1 MEEITSFLSENSV
14 FNVDSLIKF
23 VYSKMKNKSYHHR
36 IHYRNY
42 DENLIQLYTESS
54 QEHTKWPIFNACRSI
69 VIDKLQ
75 NKIISYS
82 HPNIEYLE
90 YEVAKQYLQ
99 ESANQKFTESHEG
112 TLISIFH
119 HNNKWYYGTRR
130 QLDMYMTNNISYGKK
145 SELSHGEM
153 FEDALS
159 KLEITI
165 DEFESSLTIGNFG
178 SLDAGPAAM
187 RYTEAR
193 LASAAMAMVAEADE
207 DTVDFGANY
216 DGQLSEPLVLP
227 AAYPNLLVNGG
238 SGIAVGMATNM
249 APHNLGEVIAAT
261 KFLIEN
267 PAATVKQLMNYVPG
281 PDFPTGG
288 EIVGLEGVR
297 EAYATGKGSFKVR
310 ASVEIEK
317 VTSRKMGIVIKELPF
332 TIGPE
337 KVVERIAALV
347 KNKKI
352 QGISDIIDLTDG
364 QTGTNVVIEI
374 KNGFEPEAVLEQLYA
389 LTPMEDAF
397 SINAVALVKGKPQ
410 TLGLKELLKVFIE
423 HRIEVVRRRSE
434 FRKAKAQSRLTLV
447 DGLLK
452 AIIDID
458 KVIKIIR
465 ASDDAAQAKDKLIK
479 DFKLNDEQ
487 ATYILD
493 MPLRRLTKMS
503 KLELETEQ
511 KQLKETIAELTKL
524 LKSEDAI
531 KAQVSAELTAISKS
545 FATPRKTRIGAA

>member
-1 MEEITSFLSENSV
+1 MG
-14 FNVDSLIKF
+14 
-23 VYSKMKNKSYHHR
+23 
-36 IHYRNY
+36 
-42 DENLIQLYTESS
+42 
-54 QEHTKWPIFNACRSI
+54 
-69 VIDKLQ
+69 KL
-75 NKIISYS
+75 
-82 HPNIEYLE
+82 HP
-90 YEVAKQYLQ
+90 
-99 ESANQKFTESHEG
+99 
-112 TLISIFH
+112 
-119 HNNKWYYGTRR
+119 
-130 QLDMYMTNNISYGKK
+130 
-145 SELSHGEM
+145 HGDGAIY
-153 FEDALS
+153 DALVRMAQS
-159 KLEITI
+159 FSMRLPLI
-165 DEFESSLTIGNFG
+165 DGHGSFG
-178 SLDAGPAAM
+178 SLDAGTAAM

-207 DTVDFGANY
+207 NTVDFGPNY
-216 DGQLSEPLVLP
+216 DGQLAEPLVLP

-267 PAATVKQLMNYVPG
+267 PSATVKQLMKFVPG

-288 EIVGLEGVR
+288 ELVGLDGVR

-317 VTSRKMGIVIKELPF
+317 VSTRKMGIVIKELPF

-347 KNKKI
+347 KAKKI

-434 FRKAKAQSRLTLV
+434 FRKAKAEGRLTLV

-465 ASDDAAQAKDKLIK
+465 GSDDAAAAKEKLMK

-487 ATYILD
+487 TTYILD

-511 KQLKETIAELTKL
+511 KELKATIAELAKL

-531 KAQVSAELTAISKS
+531 KAQVSDELTAVGKS
-545 FATPRKTRIGAA
+545 FATARKTRIGAA

>member
-1 MEEITSFLSENSV
+1 MATAKTPAKSAAKGKKAIGPKPGEFPGKIVDIDVSTEMSESFLEYAYSV
-14 FNVDSLIKF
+14 I
-23 VYSKMKNKSYHHR
+23 YSRALPDARDGLKPVHRRILHQMADMGLRPERGHVKSAR
-36 IHYRNY
+36 VVG
-42 DENLIQLYTESS
+42 E
-54 QEHTKWPIFNACRSI
+54 
-69 VIDKLQ
+69 VMGKL
-75 NKIISYS
+75 
-82 HPNIEYLE
+82 HP
-90 YEVAKQYLQ
+90 
-99 ESANQKFTESHEG
+99 
-112 TLISIFH
+112 
-119 HNNKWYYGTRR
+119 
-130 QLDMYMTNNISYGKK
+130 
-145 SELSHGEM
+145 HGDGAIY
-153 FEDALS
+153 DALVRMAQS
-159 KLEITI
+159 FSMGLPLI
-165 DEFESSLTIGNFG
+165 DGHGNFG

-193 LASAAMAMVAEADE
+193 LATAAMAMVAETDE
-207 DTVDFGANY
+207 DTVDFGPNY
-216 DGQLSEPLVLP
+216 DGQILEPLVLP

-261 KFLIEN
+261 KHLIDN
-267 PAATVKQLMNYVPG
+267 PKATINQLMKFVPG

-310 ASVEIEK
+310 ATVEINK

-337 KVVERIAALV
+337 KVVERIADLV
-347 KNKKI
+347 KAKKI
-352 QGISDIIDLTDG
+352 QGISDIIDLSDG
-364 QTGTNVVIEI
+364 QTGTNVVIEL
-374 KNGFEPEAVLEQLYA
+374 KNGFEPENVLEQLFK

-410 TLGLKELLKVFIE
+410 TLGLKELLQVFIE

-465 ASDDAAQAKDKLIK
+465 SSDDASNAKESLIK
-479 DFKLNDEQ
+479 SFKLNDEQ

-503 KLELETEQ
+503 KLELESEQ
-511 KQLKETIAELTKL
+511 KELAKIIAALVAL
-524 LKSEDAI
+524 LKSEENI
-531 KAQVSAELTAISKS
+531 KAQVSDELTAVGKS
-545 FATPRKTRIGAA
+545 FAIPRRTRIGKA

>member
-1 MEEITSFLSENSV
+1 MGLP
-14 FNVDSLIKF
+14 LIDG
-23 VYSKMKNKSYHHR
+23 H
-36 IHYRNY
+36 
-42 DENLIQLYTESS
+42 
-54 QEHTKWPIFNACRSI
+54 
-69 VIDKLQ
+69 
-75 NKIISYS
+75 
-82 HPNIEYLE
+82 
-90 YEVAKQYLQ
+90 
-99 ESANQKFTESHEG
+99 
-112 TLISIFH
+112 
-119 HNNKWYYGTRR
+119 
-130 QLDMYMTNNISYGKK
+130 
-145 SELSHGEM
+145 
-153 FEDALS
+153 
-159 KLEITI
+159 
-165 DEFESSLTIGNFG
+165 GNFG

-193 LASAAMAMVAEADE
+193 LAPAAMSMVAEADE
-207 DTVDFGANY
+207 DTVDFGPNY
-216 DGQLSEPLVLP
+216 DGQLSEPIVLP

-249 APHNLGEVIAAT
+249 APHNLSEVIAAT

-267 PAATVKQLMNYVPG
+267 PTATVKQLMKFVPG

-288 EIVGLEGVR
+288 EIVGLDGVR

-310 ASVEIEK
+310 ATVEIEK
-317 VTSRKMGIVIKELPF
+317 VTSRKMGIVIKELPY

-347 KNKKI
+347 KAKKI
-352 QGISDIIDLTDG
+352 QGISDIIDLSDG
-364 QTGTNVVIEI
+364 QTGTNVVIEV
-374 KNGFEPEAVLEQLYA
+374 KNGFEPEEVLEKLYA

-397 SINAVALVKGKPQ
+397 AINAVALVKGRPQ
-410 TLGLKELLKVFIE
+410 TLGLKELLRVFID

-434 FRKAKAQSRLTLV
+434 FRKAKAEGRLGLV

-465 ASDDAAQAKDKLIK
+465 GSDDAAAAKDKLIK

-503 KLELETEQ
+503 KIELETEQ
-511 KQLKETIAELTKL
+511 KELKSTIAELTKL

-531 KAQVSAELTAISKS
+531 KAQVSAELTAVGKS
-545 FATPRKTRIGAA
+545 YAAPRRTRIGAA

>member
-1 MEEITSFLSENSV
+1 MATAKTPAKSAAKGKKVIGPKPGEFPGKIVDIDVSTEMSESFLEYAYSV
-14 FNVDSLIKF
+14 I
-23 VYSKMKNKSYHHR
+23 YSRALPDARDGLKPVHRRILHQMADMGLRPERGHVKSAR
-36 IHYRNY
+36 VVG
-42 DENLIQLYTESS
+42 E
-54 QEHTKWPIFNACRSI
+54 
-69 VIDKLQ
+69 VMGKL
-75 NKIISYS
+75 
-82 HPNIEYLE
+82 HP
-90 YEVAKQYLQ
+90 
-99 ESANQKFTESHEG
+99 
-112 TLISIFH
+112 
-119 HNNKWYYGTRR
+119 
-130 QLDMYMTNNISYGKK
+130 
-145 SELSHGEM
+145 HGDGAIY
-153 FEDALS
+153 DALVRMAQPFS
-159 KLEITI
+159 MGLPLI
-165 DEFESSLTIGNFG
+165 DGHGNFG

-193 LASAAMAMVAEADE
+193 LATAAMAMVAEADE
-207 DTVDFGANY
+207 DTVDFGPNY
-216 DGQLSEPLVLP
+216 DGQILEPLVLP

-261 KFLIEN
+261 KHLIDN
-267 PAATVKQLMNYVPG
+267 PKATINQLMKFVPG

-288 EIVGLEGVR
+288 ELVGLEGVR

-310 ASVEIEK
+310 ATVEINK

-337 KVVERIAALV
+337 KVVERIADLV
-347 KNKKI
+347 KAKKI
-352 QGISDIIDLTDG
+352 QGISDIIDLSDG
-364 QTGTNVVIEI
+364 QTGTNVVIEL
-374 KNGFEPEAVLEQLYA
+374 KNGFEPENVLEQLFK

-410 TLGLKELLKVFIE
+410 TLGLKELLQVFIE

-434 FRKAKAQSRLTLV
+434 FRKAKAQARLTLV

-465 ASDDAAQAKDKLIK
+465 SSDDASTAKESLIK
-479 DFKLNDEQ
+479 GFKLNDEQ

-503 KLELETEQ
+503 KLELESEQ
-511 KQLKETIAELTKL
+511 KELAKTIAALVAL
-524 LKSEDAI
+524 LKSEENI
-531 KAQVSAELTAISKS
+531 KKQVSDELTAVGKS
-545 FATPRKTRIGAA
+545 FAIPRRTRIGKS

>member
-1 MEEITSFLSENSV
+1 MSV
-14 FNVDSLIKF
+14 IVSRALPDVRDGLKPVHRRILFAMHNLKNYHNRPYLKSARVVGEVIGRFHPHGDSP
-23 VYSKMKNKSYHHR
+23 VYEAMVR
-36 IHYRNY
+36 LAQGFAMR
-42 DENLIQLYTESS
+42 YT
-54 QEHTKWPIFNACRSI
+54 H
-69 VIDKLQ
+69 IDGQ
-75 NKIISYS
+75 
-82 HPNIEYLE
+82 
-90 YEVAKQYLQ
+90 
-99 ESANQKFTESHEG
+99 
-112 TLISIFH
+112 
-119 HNNKWYYGTRR
+119 
-130 QLDMYMTNNISYGKK
+130 
-145 SELSHGEM
+145 
-153 FEDALS
+153 
-159 KLEITI
+159 
-165 DEFESSLTIGNFG
+165 GNFG
-178 SLDAGPAAM
+178 SIDGDSAAAM
-187 RYTEAR
+187 RYTECR
-193 LASAAMAMVAEADE
+193 LEEVAELLLSDIE
-207 DTVDFGANY
+207 KETVDFGPNY
-216 DGQLSEPLVLP
+216 DGQLSEPIVLP

-267 PAATVKQLMNYVPG
+267 PTATVKQLMKFIPG

-288 EIVGLEGVR
+288 EIVGLDGVR

-317 VTSRKMGIVIKELPF
+317 VTSRKMGIVIKELPY

-347 KNKKI
+347 KAKKI
-352 QGISDIIDLTDG
+352 QGISDIIDLSDG

-374 KNGFEPEAVLEQLYA
+374 KNGFEPEEVLEKLYA

-397 SINAVALVKGKPQ
+397 AINAVALVKGKPQ
-410 TLGLKELLKVFIE
+410 TLGLKELLRVFID

-434 FRKAKAQSRLTLV
+434 FRKAKAEGRLGLV

-465 ASDDAAQAKDKLIK
+465 GSDDAAQAKDKLIK

-503 KLELETEQ
+503 KIELETEQ
-511 KQLKETIAELTKL
+511 KELKAVIAVLTKL

-531 KAQVSAELTAISKS
+531 KAQVSDELTAVGKS
-545 FATPRKTRIGAA
+545 FAIARRTRIGAA

>member
-1 MEEITSFLSENSV
+1 MAQSFSMGLP
-14 FNVDSLIKF
+14 LIDG
-23 VYSKMKNKSYHHR
+23 H
-36 IHYRNY
+36 
-42 DENLIQLYTESS
+42 
-54 QEHTKWPIFNACRSI
+54 
-69 VIDKLQ
+69 
-75 NKIISYS
+75 
-82 HPNIEYLE
+82 
-90 YEVAKQYLQ
+90 
-99 ESANQKFTESHEG
+99 
-112 TLISIFH
+112 
-119 HNNKWYYGTRR
+119 
-130 QLDMYMTNNISYGKK
+130 
-145 SELSHGEM
+145 
-153 FEDALS
+153 
-159 KLEITI
+159 
-165 DEFESSLTIGNFG
+165 GNFG

-193 LASAAMAMVAEADE
+193 LAPAAMSMVAEADE
-207 DTVDFGANY
+207 DTVDFGPNY
-216 DGQLSEPLVLP
+216 DGQLSEPVVLP

-267 PAATVKQLMNYVPG
+267 PTATVKQLMKFIPG

-288 EIVGLEGVR
+288 EIVGLDGVR

-317 VTSRKMGIVIKELPF
+317 VTSRKMGIVIKELPY

-347 KNKKI
+347 KAKKI
-352 QGISDIIDLTDG
+352 QGISDIIDLSDG

-374 KNGFEPEAVLEQLYA
+374 KNGFEPEEVLEKLYA

-397 SINAVALVKGKPQ
+397 AINAVALVKGKPQ
-410 TLGLKELLKVFIE
+410 TLGLKELLRVFID

-434 FRKAKAQSRLTLV
+434 FRKAKAEGRLGLV

-465 ASDDAAQAKDKLIK
+465 GSDDAAQAKEKLIK

-503 KLELETEQ
+503 KIELETEQ
-511 KQLKETIAELTKL
+511 KELKTVIAELTKL

-531 KAQVSAELTAISKS
+531 KAQVSDELTAVGKS
-545 FATPRKTRIGAA
+545 FAIARRTRIGAA